1 MQAIDRTPDELLA
14 RIADLEAR
22 LAEAQQTLEAIRK
35 GDVDAIVV
43 GQGGAEQVYTLRGA
57 DEPYRMIVEHMK
69 GRSSQRYV
77 GRHHPLRKRAS
88 VHLAGCTPETH
99 RRLPPQGIRR

>member
-43 GQGGAEQVYTLRGA
+43 GQGA
-57 DEPYRMIVEHMK
+57 
-69 GRSSQRYV
+69 RSRSIPCAAPMSPT
-77 GRHHPLRKRAS
+77 GS
-88 VHLAGCTPETH
+88 SSST
-99 RRLPPQGIRR
+99 